1 MSTQSEKTVST
12 DAAKNRAKWITL
24 VVLFAWVA
32 AVFVATV
39 LKFAK
44 VW

>member
-1 MSTQSEKTVST
+1 MQNDTKRV
-12 DAAKNRAKWITL
+12 AAEAAAGRGKYITL
-24 VVLFAWVA
+24 AALLFFVA

-44 VW
+44 VF

>member
-1 MSTQSEKTVST
+1 MQSDTKKVAVDEAGGRRKY
-12 DAAKNRAKWITL
+12 ITL
-24 VVLFAWVA
+24 AALLFFVA

-44 VW
+44 VF